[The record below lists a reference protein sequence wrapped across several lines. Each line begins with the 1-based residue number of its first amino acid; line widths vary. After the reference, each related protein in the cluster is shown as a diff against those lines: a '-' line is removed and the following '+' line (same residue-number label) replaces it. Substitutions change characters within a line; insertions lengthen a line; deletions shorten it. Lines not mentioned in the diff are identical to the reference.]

1 MKKVTIIYD
10 KKSHQYPWVLKNLR
24 ADNNLAC
31 FNSRLDA
38 LNWYLSFEI
47 PSLIEIYNSSDA
59 KIAQIT
65 FFGPKNAKNEA
76 NITLKVCPES
86 DLKKYEKLCKDYLID
101 PDLLN
106 RDFAKNTIKQSL
118 KEMNY
123 IILNDPYKYFSPEW
137 EIKNKTIEK
146 SIDHKSRDARIFKII
161 SEILKS
167 NIAIN
172 KASLKEM
179 KEKYLNNEVSYLELY
194 KAVKNTEEIDEYEK
208 NLNNENTDYI
218 KVEKYKIPDL
228 KLDEIKLEEIPEL
241 KEFQNQVYELN
252 TNENT
257 KETTKEYFGYTPE
270 YLVHKTHKK
279 KANIILSSAISV
291 LILVVV
297 AMVLFLLWY
306 FLK

>member
-1 MKKVTIIYD
+1 MKKIAIIYD

-47 PSLIEIYNSSDA
+47 PSLIEIYNSSEA

-65 FFGPKNAKNEA
+65 FIEPAKVKNKA
-76 NITLKVCPES
+76 NIALKVYPES
-86 DLKKYEKLCKDYLID
+86 DPKKYEKLCKDYLID

-146 SIDHKSRDARIFKII
+146 SIDHKSKDARIFKII

-167 NIAIN
+167 NDAIN
-172 KASLKEM
+172 KAPLKEM

-194 KAVKNTEEIDEYEK
+194 KAVKNTKKIDEYEK
-208 NLNNENTDYI
+208 ILNKENIDYI
-218 KVEKYKIPDL
+218 KVEKYQIPDL

-252 TNENT
+252 TSENT

-270 YLVHKTHKK
+270 YLSHKLRKK
-279 KANIILSSAISV
+279 KATLILSSTISA
-291 LILVVV
+291 LILITL
-297 AMVLFLLWY
+297 VLASLLLWY